1 MERILRPRSGFPL
14 EFVHTWLRGARWL
27 LASAETIESVLLIAW
42 RPAPATAA
50 ALAALFLYNIVT
62 LWLVHRIPLDRL
74 PLAVLFFT
82 DLLFVGLA
90 AVFTDATDSP
100 FLGQCY
106 LVIMSAALV
115 YGSTGGIG
123 YALVSIVVTVLVGL
137 TKLDGLLED
146 LRDMLPY
153 FLVCGVLAGFLV
165 DRLQGA
171 VAARLKAEEETRR
184 REVAMEGDRRERELA
199 RGMQLAALPPIPTQI
214 PGWRIEALA
223 EFASEVGG
231 DFYLLHQQNGKLLL
245 VLGDVC
251 GKGIPAAMAAMG
263 ITHLLPWLGGVEDP
277 GGAIRRL
284 NKHLGER
291 LPEGSFVTLAMVLLE
306 PASGRAS
313 VWSAGH
319 PPLLVRHAGG
329 RVEET
334 VAAGALLGVFETWN
348 GEPQSLTLEHG
359 DAIVLYSDGII
370 EARNRH
376 TQLWGTEGLAAE
388 VGEVRAGRAE
398 PVGEQLVHAARDWGR
413 VTDDITV
420 LWCERL

>member
-1 MERILRPRSGFPL
+1 VDRLLPPRSGFPL
-14 EFVHTWLRGARWL
+14 EFVDTWLRGARWL
-27 LASAETIESVLLIAW
+27 LALAETVESVLLIAW
-42 RPAPATAA
+42 HPVAATAA
-50 ALAALFLYNIVT
+50 PLAALFLYNAAT
-62 LWLVHRIPLDRL
+62 LWLVHRVPLERL
-74 PLAVLFFT
+74 PLAALFFT

-90 AVFTDATDSP
+90 AVFTGATDSP

-115 YGSTGGIG
+115 YGSSGGLG
-123 YALVSIVVTVLVGL
+123 FALVSILVTVLVGL
-137 TKLDGLLED
+137 TKLDGLMED

-153 FLVCGVLAGFLV
+153 FLVCGLLAGFLV

-199 RGMQLAALPPIPTQI
+199 RGMQMAALPAVPAEI

-231 DFYLLHQQNGKLLL
+231 DFYLIHPEDGKLLL
-245 VLGDVC
+245 ALGDVC
-251 GKGIPAAMAAMG
+251 GKGVPAAMAAMG
-263 ITHLLPWLGGVEDP
+263 VTHLLPWLGGVADP
-277 GGAIRRL
+277 ETAMLRL
-284 NKHLGER
+284 NRHLSER

-306 PASGRAS
+306 PATGRAS

-319 PPLLVRHAGG
+319 PPLLVRRASGA
-329 RVEET
+329 VEET
-334 VAAGALLGVFETWN
+334 QASGALLGVFEVWR
-348 GEPQSLTLEHG
+348 GESQSLTLEHG
-359 DAIVLYSDGII
+359 DAIVLYSDGMI

-388 VGEVRAGRAE
+388 VGEVRTGRAE
-398 PVGEQLVHAARDWGR
+398 PVGEQLVHAAREWGR
-413 VTDDITV
+413 INDDITV